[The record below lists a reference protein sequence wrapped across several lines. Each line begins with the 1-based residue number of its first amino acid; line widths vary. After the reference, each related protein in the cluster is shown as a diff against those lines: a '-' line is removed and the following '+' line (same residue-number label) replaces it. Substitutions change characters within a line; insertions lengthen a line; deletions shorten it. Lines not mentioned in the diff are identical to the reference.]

1 MNIEFFAEPIVNIH
15 ESLLGVELLT
25 RFVLNTSKP
34 LHPQFVISGWDLE
47 RKRVFLYEQRE
58 IIAIKQSWFES
69 HGLFCTLN
77 IDRDMAT
84 LLNSDDTLKKIFSS
98 LPFVKFEI
106 SEHFHGQEPALN
118 NPLLESLRQGV
129 NGLWLDDL
137 GAGNANLTCLLNGY
151 FEVAKIDRYF
161 FKEEIQKNT
170 FPLLIKNIRKYCDK
184 IVVEGV
190 EHKQYLPILQEAQ
203 VWGLQGYLFQSVSFD
218 EVESLL

>member
-1 MNIEFFAEPIVNIH
+1 MNIEFVAEPIVSIH

-25 RFVLNTSKP
+25 RFILNSSKP

-47 RKRVFLYEQRE
+47 RKRVFLYEQRD
-58 IIAIKQSWFES
+58 IIAIKQRWFES
-69 HGLFCTLN
+69 NGLFCTLN

-84 LLNSDDTLKKIFSS
+84 LLNSDDTLRTLFASM
-98 LPFVKFEI
+98 PFVKFEI
-106 SEHFHGQEPALN
+106 SEHFHSQESELN
-118 NPLLESLRQGV
+118 NPLLESLKQGV

-137 GAGNANLTCLLNGY
+137 GAGNANITCLLNGY

-161 FKEEIQKNT
+161 FKEEIKKNT

-190 EHKQYLPILQEAQ
+190 EDRQHFALLQEANI
-203 VWGLQGYLFQSVSFD
+203 WGLQGYLFESVAFH

>member
-1 MNIEFFAEPIVNIH
+1 MNIEFVAEPIVNIH

-34 LHPQFVISGWDLE
+34 LHPQFVISGWDRE
-47 RKRVFLYEQRE
+47 RKRVFLYEQGE
-58 IIAIKQSWFES
+58 IIAIKQSWFEK

-84 LLNSDDTLKKIFSS
+84 LLNSDDTLKKLFSS
-98 LPFVKFEI
+98 MPFVKFEI
-106 SEHFHGQEPALN
+106 SEHFHGQDPGVN
-118 NPLLESLRQGV
+118 NPLLESLKQGV

-137 GAGNANLTCLLNGY
+137 GAGNANLTCLFNGY

-161 FKEEIQKNT
+161 FKEEVQKNT

-190 EHKQYLPILQEAQ
+190 EHKQYLPVLQEAQ